1 MLLFV
6 TFEQSFCAARR
17 KGAYSAGPS
26 SALLLLPR
34 DTTVIS
40 HSPNPSYDTSLE
52 ARIQKEEEEIL
63 LANRRCL
70 DMEGR

>member
-1 MLLFV
+1 MFLFV
-6 TFEQSFCAARR
+6 TFEQYFFAAGG
-17 KGAYSAGPS
+17 KAANLAGPS
-26 SALLLLPR
+26 SAVLVPR

>member
-1 MLLFV
+1 MIRFV
-6 TFEQSFCAARR
+6 DFAAL
-17 KGAYSAGPS
+17 S
-26 SALLLLPR
+26 SSVIFLPR

-40 HSPNPSYDTSLE
+40 HSPNTSYDTALE

-63 LANRRCL
+63 MANKRCL

>member
-1 MLLFV
+1 MRTMHSYGPLSAILLI
-6 TFEQSFCAARR
+6 
-17 KGAYSAGPS
+17 
-26 SALLLLPR
+26 LR

-40 HSPNPSYDTSLE
+40 HSPNASYDTSLE

-63 LANRRCL
+63 MANRRCL

>member
-1 MLLFV
+1 MLILPL
-6 TFEQSFCAARR
+6 SC
-17 KGAYSAGPS
+17 PS
-26 SALLLLPR
+26 SVLLLAPR

>member
-1 MLLFV
+1 MFV
-6 TFEQSFCAARR
+6 PFEWYFC
-17 KGAYSAGPS
+17 GAGGKQPNLAGPS
-26 SALLLLPR
+26 CAVLLVPR